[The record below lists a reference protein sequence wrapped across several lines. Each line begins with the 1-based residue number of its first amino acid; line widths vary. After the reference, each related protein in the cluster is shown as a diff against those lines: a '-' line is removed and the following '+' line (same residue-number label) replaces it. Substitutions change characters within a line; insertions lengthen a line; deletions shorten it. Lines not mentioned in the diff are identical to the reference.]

1 MRNMGLRGVWG
12 MLRGASL
19 MRRALVVS
27 LLSLSFL
34 VLAPRGGSAA
44 ELLPAAAASGE
55 PLSVLT
61 YNVHG
66 LPWPIVE
73 SRSDELAAIG
83 QRLAML
89 RREGRQPSVVVLQEA
104 FTADAARIGAH
115 GGYRYA
121 ATGPSADERDPISI
135 APDPAFAAGASAL
148 KGETEGKWEGSGLR
162 IFSDFPIVAVRRM
175 AFPPQVCAGYD
186 CLANKGA
193 LLVTIDVPGK
203 GPVQM
208 AATHLNSHAS
218 SGVPDARSI
227 IAYRAQVALLDNFL
241 RGAVDPARPLIVA
254 GDFNVGVAPGR
265 WDALRPRAAAWGA
278 LGGGQGGEG
287 LRACIAAGRVDRSD
301 EAAFIV
307 RRARDFEF
315 FSSGTQTPL
324 TPERAD
330 VTFGRDPDG
339 RALSDHLGFS
349 VTYRLG

>member
-1 MRNMGLRGVWG
+1 MSRPLV
-12 MLRGASL
+12 A
-19 MRRALVVS
+19 ALS

-34 VLAPRGGSAA
+34 ALAPRGGSAA
-44 ELLPAAAASGE
+44 GFSPAAAGE

-73 SRSDELAAIG
+73 PRTEELAAIG
-83 QRLAML
+83 RRLAAL
-89 RREGRQPSVVVLQEA
+89 RRQGRQPSVVVLQEA
-104 FTADAARIGAH
+104 FTADAARIGVE

-121 ATGPSADERDPISI
+121 ATGPSAGERDPMFFT
-135 APDPAFAAGASAL
+135 PDPVFAAGASAL

-162 IFSDFPIVAVRRM
+162 IFSDFPIGAVRRM
-175 AFPPQVCAGYD
+175 AFPPQACAGYD

-203 GPVQM
+203 GPVQV
-208 AATHLNSHAS
+208 AATHLNSHAA

-227 IAYRAQVALLDNFL
+227 VAYRAQVALLDGFL
-241 RGAVDPARPLIVA
+241 RRRVDPARPLIVA

-265 WDALRPRAAAWGA
+265 WVALASRAAKWVN
-278 LGGGQGGEG
+278 LGGGTGGEG
-287 LRACIAAGRVDRSD
+287 LRACIAAARVDRDD

-315 FSSGTQTPL
+315 YSPGTQAPL
-324 TPERAD
+324 TPERAE
-330 VTFGRDPDG
+330 VTFGRGPDG
-339 RALSDHLGFS
+339 HGLSDHLGFS
-349 VTYRLG
+349 VTYRLGRDEGRPSEWMRRIS